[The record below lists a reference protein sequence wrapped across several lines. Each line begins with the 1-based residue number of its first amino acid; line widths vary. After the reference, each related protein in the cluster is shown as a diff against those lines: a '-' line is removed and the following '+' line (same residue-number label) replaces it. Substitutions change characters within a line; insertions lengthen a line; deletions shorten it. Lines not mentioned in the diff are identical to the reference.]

1 MLEATVLTCT
11 PRSLFIGLKGDGT
24 REEFRQFVE
33 REMIK
38 RNAHLA
44 HGDTMEKVLTKEGDC
59 YTAVLE
65 CNPINKRQ
73 NE

>member
-33 REMIK
+33 AEMKK
-38 RNAHLA
+38 RNARLA
-44 HGDTMEKVLTKEGDC
+44 HGETMEDVLTKLGDC

-65 CNPINKRQ
+65 CDGFSHKNGK
-73 NE
+73 